1 MEQGKYLA
9 LRHPA
14 VAGLTRKLARH
25 EEKAGERF
33 NAKTQRRGVIHL
45 TMKYMKGMKI
55 IHESV
60 NERGQCLHSFADSG
74 F

>member
-33 NAKTQRRGVIHL
+33 NAKTRSNTPH
-45 TMKYMKGMKI
+45 
-55 IHESV
+55 HEV
-60 NERGQCLHSFADSG
+60 HEGHEDNT
-74 F
+74 